1 MTSQAQGRNVGGA
14 LETNGRQE
22 WNATRDF
29 DIEPENFDV
38 QDFFG
43 FGGLIETRKIM
54 QLWPMN
60 FNPAGNDQY
69 L

>member
-43 FGGLIETRKIM
+43 FGGPMETGNAM
-54 QLWPMN
+54 QLWPME
-60 FNPAGNDQY
+60 FNPVGNDQY